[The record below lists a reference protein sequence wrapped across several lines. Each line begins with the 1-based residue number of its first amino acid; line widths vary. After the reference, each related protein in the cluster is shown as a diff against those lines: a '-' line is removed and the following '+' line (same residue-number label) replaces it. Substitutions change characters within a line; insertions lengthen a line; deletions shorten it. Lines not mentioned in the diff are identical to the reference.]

1 MAIESS
7 LEEQKA
13 STAPHPEEEIHRPSS
28 KEPSITQG
36 QPQVE
41 SDHTNEDEA
50 GEEIPLN
57 LPLGLV
63 SGMITGGNFEPINDF
78 PMKSP
83 RNPAET

>member
-50 GEEIPLN
+50 GEEMPAKEIPQ
-57 LPLGLV
+57 
-63 SGMITGGNFEPINDF
+63 GNEAATVIQPT
-78 PMKSP
+78 SSS
-83 RNPAET
+83 